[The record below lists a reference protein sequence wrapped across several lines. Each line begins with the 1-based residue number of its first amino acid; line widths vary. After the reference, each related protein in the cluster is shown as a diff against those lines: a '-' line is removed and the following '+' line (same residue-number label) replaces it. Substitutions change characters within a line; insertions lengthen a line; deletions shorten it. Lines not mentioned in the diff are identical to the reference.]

1 MTKLSRLALLLLL
14 PLLSLQTACAETVE
28 VTLIDKLDGNLSSY
42 CIDIVGGGKNIDP
55 ANGLQAHTCYSYKG
69 KLGAD
74 QAFDPAA
81 IEEGIFRVV
90 AFDVCM
96 TLPNTASDTKLT
108 LESCNGTEQ
117 QQFKLGETGNI
128 SPVSAPSMCLTAGQD
143 TTFGRNGKSPH
154 QIKVLS
160 LQPCQSDIDGHQQW
174 RMRTL
179 E

>member
-1 MTKLSRLALLLLL
+1 MNKLSRHALLL
-14 PLLSLQTACAETVE
+14 PLLLLQTACAEVENVE

-69 KLGAD
+69 ELGAD

-81 IEEGIFRVV
+81 IADGIFRIV

-96 TLPNTASDTKLT
+96 TLPDTAADTKMT

-154 QIKVLS
+154 QIKVLN
-160 LQPCQSDIDGHQQW
+160 LQPCQSELDTHQQW
-174 RMRTL
+174 RTRTL